1 MHAIFQS
8 LQQNRQFSIYSAF
21 MILLIF
27 TFLISWLI
35 EPRRLI
41 NGTLFTFSALALAVW
56 FSLLIFATNLKTLK
70 QVYGIIV
77 LGIIFLSAIIAAF
90 SWLFFLWNAY
100 FVWKYESHTLPNL
113 LTLFIGVAVIIT
125 WVIAIASP
133 AKYLPDW
140 LSTLLTAAPVIA
152 IYLLWI
158 MYNFLINLILYQFV
172 PRRYKQDYLIVLGAG
187 LINGETVTPLLAT
200 RINRAIQFAQRQVNK
215 GHKMPK
221 IIMSGGK
228 GPDEKVSEAQAMAE
242 YAIARGIS
250 PDDILLEEK
259 SRNTYENMLFS
270 KDIAQK
276 DYGSNNFKAKFFSN
290 NYHIFRAALYARMVG
305 LHANGIGCYTRFYFL
320 PNAVIREFAG
330 VFVMNK
336 KRHFIIMSLIVLFFI
351 IQAII
356 VAIGAVKWRM
366 I

>member
-1 MHAIFQS
+1 MHEIFQL
-8 LQQNRQFSIYSAF
+8 LQQNRQFSIYSAL

-27 TFLISWLI
+27 TFLVSWLV

-41 NGTLFTFSALALAVW
+41 NGTLFTFSVLAIAVW
-56 FSLLIFATNLKTLK
+56 FSLLVFATNLKTLK
-70 QVYGIIV
+70 QVFAIVV
-77 LGIIFLSAIIAAF
+77 LGILFLSAIIATF

-113 LTLFIGVAVIIT
+113 LTLFVGIALIIA
-125 WVIAIASP
+125 WVIAISAP

-140 LSTLLTAAPVIA
+140 LSTLLTAAPAIA
-152 IYLLWI
+152 IYLLCI
-158 MYNFLINLILYQFV
+158 MYNFLVNLILYQFV
-172 PRRYKQDYLIVLGAG
+172 PRRYNQDYLIVLGAG

-221 IIMSGGK
+221 IIMSGGQ
-228 GPDEKVSEAQAMAE
+228 GPDEKVSEAQAMTE

-259 SRNTYENMLFS
+259 SSNTYENMLFS
-270 KDIAQK
+270 KEIAKQ
-276 DYGSNNFKAKFFSN
+276 DYGNDNFKAKFFSN
-290 NYHIFRAALYARMVG
+290 NYHIFRAALYAKMVG

-320 PNAVIREFAG
+320 PNAIIREFAG

-336 KRHFIIMSLIVLFFI
+336 KRHFVIMGLIVLFFL

-356 VAIGAVKWRM
+356 VALGAVKWRM